1 MIIKSYSKINLTLKV
16 GPKNRSGLHKIQS
29 FFCLIDL
36 VDKIQIKKIKEKK
49 DKIIFSGPFA
59 KLVNKSNN
67 SILNLLKILRGLKLI
82 SNYYSIKVKK
92 NIPVFAGLGGGTGN
106 AASVFK
112 YLIKKKLNK
121 SLFKVIEN
129 KVGSDLRLFFYK
141 QGFLKNFDSIITRK
155 KQKMFFVLVQ
165 PHFRCSTKN
174 IYARVRNYKKMKSLK
189 KNKFNSMFNFINHL
203 SNSSNELQLIVEKQY
218 PITKELLSSIKNEDG
233 CYFSRMTGSGSV
245 CYGLF
250 NNQINAKKALN
261 NLKTKFP
268 RFWISLA
275 KTV

>member
-1 MIIKSYSKINLTLKV
+1 M
-16 GPKNRSGLHKIQS
+16 
-29 FFCLIDL
+29 
-36 VDKIQIKKIKEKK
+36 
-49 DKIIFSGPFA
+49 
-59 KLVNKSNN
+59 
-67 SILNLLKILRGLKLI
+67 
-82 SNYYSIKVKK
+82 
-92 NIPVFAGLGGGTGN
+92 
-106 AASVFK
+106 
-112 YLIKKKLNK
+112 
-121 SLFKVIEN
+121 FKVIEN

-218 PITKELLSSIKNEDG
+218 PITKELLSSIKNEKG

>member
-1 MIIKSYSKINLTLKV
+1 V

-67 SILNLLKILRGLKLI
+67 SILNLLKTLRGLKLI

-141 QGFLKNFDSIITRK
+141 QGFLKNFDSIITQK

-218 PITKELLSSIKNEDG
+218 PITKELLSSIKNEKG